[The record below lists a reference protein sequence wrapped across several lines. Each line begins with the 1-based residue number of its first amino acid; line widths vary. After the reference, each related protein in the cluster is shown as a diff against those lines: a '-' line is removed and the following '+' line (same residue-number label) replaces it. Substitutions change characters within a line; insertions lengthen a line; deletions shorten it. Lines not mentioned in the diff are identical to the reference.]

1 MWRHYLAGESGLLHT
16 PTGSGKTLAMF
27 GGPLLQALIDPPPPP
42 RRASAVRPLQ
52 VLWVTPL
59 RALAS
64 DTARALQ
71 AVVDGLGLGWR
82 VGLRSGDASNR
93 ERRQAREGRIDVL
106 VTTPESLALLLSYPD
121 TVARMRQLRCVVVD
135 EWHEL
140 LGNKRGVLLQLNL
153 ALLRDIAPRC
163 SCGGSRP
170 RWAIL
175 MKHAT
180 CCCPGSPTRPSCRAC
195 ARAQSAC
202 AACFPTPA
210 NVSPGPGILAWRNCR
225 ACWTR

>member
-1 MWRHYLAGESGLLHT
+1 M
-16 PTGSGKTLAMF
+16 
-27 GGPLLQALIDPPPPP
+27 
-42 RRASAVRPLQ
+42 RPLQ

-121 TVARMRQLRCVVVD
+121 TLARMRQLRCVVVD

-140 LGNKRGVLLQLNL
+140 LGNKRGAAAAEPGAAARHRPRAAAVGLSATLGNLDEARDVLLPGQP
-153 ALLRDIAPRC
+153 DAPIVQ
-163 SCGGSRP
+163 GVRP
-170 RWAIL
+170 R
-175 MKHAT
+175 AT
-180 CCCPGSPTRPSCRAC
+180 TVRSLLPEPGER
-195 ARAQSAC
+195 
-202 AACFPTPA
+202 F
-210 NVSPGPGILAWRNCR
+210 PGPGTWAWPNCR
-225 ACWTR
+225 GCWTH